1 MCNKLAKSQK
11 FLSWRKLVTFTEKTC
26 WDTKRLLKYKINTID
41 VLKLQIVKG
50 TCTNCPLSFSLCNL
64 IYSFRPVYKFTWYG
78 VIKVIVVELTPCLL
92 KLRSYDLRLE
102 EVLYKSDIEKNL
114 TFFSADEFFVSL
126 LECSMLNKF
135 TLNFTILRE

>member
-11 FLSWRKLVTFTEKTC
+11 LLSWRKLVTFTEKTC

-50 TCTNCPLSFSLCNL
+50 TCTKCHWSFSLSNL
-64 IYSFRPVYKFTWYG
+64 IYSFRPVYKITWYG
-78 VIKVIVVELTPCLL
+78 VTKVIVVVPIFYLVFTCLL

-102 EVLYKSDIEKNL
+102 EVLYKSDIEKKTWHSFLQLHSSCHCWNAVCSINL
-114 TFFSADEFFVSL
+114 H
-126 LECSMLNKF
+126 
-135 TLNFTILRE
+135 